1 MTSTTLHTAADK
13 QCYVIVCDVICRT
26 ISRSEINADL
36 SSPDIEGVYET
47 QVPLDFRALI
57 SIGCVCTVNREVV
70 RSLGGMQTDTFEL
83 DHLDFRTLA
92 QYSYLE
98 PGAMK
103 YLYLYH
109 HFS

>member
-1 MTSTTLHTAADK
+1 MTQFHVNNRSVTYSKTPAIFA
-13 QCYVIVCDVICRT
+13 CC
-26 ISRSEINADL
+26 SEINADL

-70 RSLGGMQTDTFEL
+70 RSLGGMETDTFEL